1 MATESQNELAHK
13 IKEQERLLEQAQ
25 AQAKPNQQ
33 TIAQTELEIRR
44 LKNLRGDEIA
54 PAREVEFP
62 ESLNQGAE
70 TLRGVDKELTAEE
83 LAKKDDKDG
92 ASVDDAKVIKDKAAA
107 TGKAEDV
114 GVKIT
119 ESETKPEAKTETKP
133 K

>member
-1 MATESQNELAHK
+1 MAKESQNELAHK

-25 AQAKPNQQ
+25 AQAKLNQQ
-33 TIAQTELEIRR
+33 AIALTELEIRR
-44 LKNLRGDEIA
+44 LKNLLGDEIA

-70 TLRGVDKELTAEE
+70 TLRGVDKEPTAEE
-83 LAKKDDKDG
+83 PTKKE
-92 ASVDDAKVIKDKAAA
+92 DKAAA

-114 GVKIT
+114 GVKT
-119 ESETKPEAKTETKP
+119 TKTEAKTETKP

>member
-13 IKEQERLLEQAQ
+13 IKEQERLLEQAK

-54 PAREVEFP
+54 PAREVKFP

-83 LAKKDDKDG
+83 LAKKDGDDG
-92 ASVDDAKVIKDKAAA
+92 ASVDDAQAIKDKATA
-107 TGKAEDV
+107 TGKVEDA

-119 ESETKPEAKTETKP
+119 KPETKTEDKAK
-133 K
+133 